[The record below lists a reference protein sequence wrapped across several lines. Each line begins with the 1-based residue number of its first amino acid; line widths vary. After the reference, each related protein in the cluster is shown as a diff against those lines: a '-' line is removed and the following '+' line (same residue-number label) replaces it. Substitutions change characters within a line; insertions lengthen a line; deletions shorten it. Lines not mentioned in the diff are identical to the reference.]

1 MSVSVLIGKIAIVL
15 SLFTITAV
23 IFAAEPTPVVTVD
36 LYGNVFL
43 DGANTNS
50 QIGDF
55 ARNNPTL
62 APQVDGAIRQLVI
75 DARTKIAAD
84 IKVASDAA
92 AAEVA
97 AAKKASADAIAANV
111 EATAKE
117 IADLKA
123 QVAALK
129 AEIAALK
136 QPPVMLYTGTT
147 TASPSN

>member
-1 MSVSVLIGKIAIVL
+1 MKKLAL
-15 SLFTITAV
+15 LLLFTVSA
-23 IFAAEPTPVVTVD
+23 FAAESAPVVTVD

-75 DARTKIAAD
+75 DSRAKIAAD

-97 AAKKASADAIAANV
+97 TAKKASTDAIAAHT
-111 EATAKE
+111 ESKAKE

-123 QVAALK
+123 EVAALK

-136 QPPVMLYTGTT
+136 QPPKSEEPAAL
-147 TASPSN
+147 AK

>member
-1 MSVSVLIGKIAIVL
+1 MKKLVLFLILTVL
-15 SLFTITAV
+15 A
-23 IFAAEPTPVVTVD
+23 FAAEVAPVITVD
-36 LYGNVFL
+36 LYGNVFK

-97 AAKKASADAIAANV
+97 TAKKASADAIAAHT
-111 EATAKE
+111 EAKAKE

-123 QVAALK
+123 EVAALK
-129 AEIAALK
+129 AEIDALK
-136 QPPVMLYTGTT
+136 QPPKSEEP
-147 TASPSN
+147 AAAAK